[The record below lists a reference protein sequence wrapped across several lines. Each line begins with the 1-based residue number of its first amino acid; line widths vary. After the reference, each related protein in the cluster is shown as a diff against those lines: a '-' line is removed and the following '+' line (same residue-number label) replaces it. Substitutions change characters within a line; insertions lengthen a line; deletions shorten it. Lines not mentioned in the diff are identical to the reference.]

1 MFNLPQISPI
11 TTIKPATILKLK
23 IYSTFL
29 FSNNS
34 SRNKFINRKIKIL
47 WISSSNH
54 VLALAVEPAHA
65 SLALCRPRAGAW
77 PSSHPRGGATCSACT
92 GRWQRPTHSARTGGP
107 RPGRAAAGGVA
118 RPAPPALLGAGPDA
132 RQSTATARA
141 GGPRPPPA
149 CASPGRAL
157 DLVLP

>member
-34 SRNKFINRKIKIL
+34 SWNKFINRKIKIL
-47 WISSSNH
+47 WISTSNH

-65 SLALCRPRAGAW
+65 GLALRRPRAGAW
-77 PSSHPRGGATCSACT
+77 PSSHPRGGA
-92 GRWQRPTHSARTGGP
+92 
-107 RPGRAAAGGVA
+107 
-118 RPAPPALLGAGPDA
+118 PAPPA
-132 RQSTATARA
+132 
-141 GGPRPPPA
+141 PA
-149 CASPGRAL
+149 APA
-157 DLVLP
+157 